1 MIYIYIDMCKYNI
14 GYRVVHKNHGPQTFK
29 AHRTLQSYGIYTWFT
44 NKKLAWVIHLVCKW
58 VCIVRLPA
66 FGLNLI
72 PAESAARSC
81 RVKGKSMEK
90 TMIIELRTKALG
102 FTGPDAENQMVV
114 SLFPSC

>member
-1 MIYIYIDMCKYNI
+1 MGLKPSKPIELCNHMEYI
-14 GYRVVHKNHGPQTFK
+14 HGSLT
-29 AHRTLQSYGIYTWFT
+29 
-44 NKKLAWVIHLVCKW
+44 KKLAWVIHLVCKW